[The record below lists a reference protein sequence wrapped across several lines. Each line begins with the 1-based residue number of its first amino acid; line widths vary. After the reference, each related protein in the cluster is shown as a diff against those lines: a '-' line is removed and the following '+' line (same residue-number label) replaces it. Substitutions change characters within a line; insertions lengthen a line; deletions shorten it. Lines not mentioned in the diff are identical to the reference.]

1 MTDNIKPLFPGQPV
15 PGTANANTVALLEHI
30 LGRAKSGEI
39 TEVALA
45 GWTSDNA
52 SITCFTHGGRAELLM
67 GALVRLTARIERTM
81 EDGE

>member
-15 PGTANANTVALLEHI
+15 PGTANASTVALLEHI

-52 SITCFTHGGRAELLM
+52 SITCFTPGGAPVQLL

-81 EDGE
+81 EDSE